1 MHCDHMHA
9 PGELDAVSRL
19 IHLGMVIF
27 GISAWLTGELAEVEE
42 GGRFGYDLHSW
53 LGIGLTV
60 FILLRITTGLI
71 GPAHVRFS
79 QWVPVTRER
88 LDQVV
93 DDTRALLMFR
103 LPDRPLHYGLSGLV
117 QFLGLLVFT
126 LMALTGSILFVMLEP
141 GTEAKG
147 LVHLVEE
154 LHETGEL
161 LIPLYLAIHVGAVVL
176 HALAGRHKWRRM
188 FFIKE

>member
-1 MHCDHMHA
+1 MHA
-9 PGELDAVSRL
+9 SDELDAASRL
-19 IHLGMVIF
+19 THLGMVIF

-60 FILLRITTGLI
+60 FVALRIMLGVV
-71 GPAHVRFS
+71 GPVRVRFS
-79 QWVPVTRER
+79 QWVPLTRER
-88 LDQVV
+88 LDLVLE
-93 DDTRALLMFR
+93 DIRGLLMFR
-103 LPDRPLHYGLSGLV
+103 LPDRPVHQGLAGLV

-141 GTEAKG
+141 GAEAKG
-147 LVHLVEE
+147 LVYLIEE

-161 LIPLYLAIHVGAVVL
+161 LIPLYLSIHVGAVVL
-176 HALAGRHKWRRM
+176 HALAGHPRWRRM

>member
-1 MHCDHMHA
+1 MHTS
-9 PGELDAVSRL
+9 EEIDAVSRL
-19 IHLGMVIF
+19 VHLGMVLF

-42 GGRFGYDLHSW
+42 GSRFGYDLHSW

-60 FILLRITTGLI
+60 FVVLRIITGLI
-71 GPAHVRFS
+71 GPARMRFS
-79 QWVPVTRER
+79 HWVPLTRER
-88 LDQVV
+88 LAQVG
-93 DDTRALLMFR
+93 DDVRELLLFR

-117 QFLGLLVFT
+117 QFMGLLVFA

-141 GTEAKG
+141 GTEAGG

-176 HALAGRHKWRRM
+176 HALVGRHKWRRM
-188 FFIKE
+188 FFIKD

>member
-1 MHCDHMHA
+1 MHA
-9 PGELDAVSRL
+9 PDELGTTSRL

-42 GGRFGYDLHSW
+42 GSRFGYDLHSW

-60 FILLRITTGLI
+60 FILLRIITGLI
-71 GPAHVRFS
+71 GPANVRFS
-79 QWVPVTRER
+79 QWVPLTRER
-88 LDQVV
+88 LGQVV
-93 DDTRALLMFR
+93 DDTRALLILR

-141 GTEAKG
+141 ETEAEG
-147 LVHLVEE
+147 LLHLVEE

-188 FFIKE
+188 FFIKG